1 MNFWDIAHF
10 VVPIAAT
17 VIGGP
22 GAGIAVS
29 GAMGAG
35 KGVAKGEG
43 AKGALLRGALG
54 AGTGALSAG
63 ATGALSKGAGEA
75 AMNQSLK
82 QVLKAGFDESGN
94 AIVTDAALKAA
105 GGMKA
110 GALQGLSSLTS
121 KAQGKNPGE
130 TTGMLKTVSSGA
142 HTLGQIASL
151 FGPDENPRFSS
162 VQNLMNGPGMSPM
175 YQYGTGGG
183 RRRTPT
189 LGTGRYY

>member
-1 MNFWDIAHF
+1 
-10 VVPIAAT
+10 
-17 VIGGP
+17 
-22 GAGIAVS
+22 
-29 GAMGAG
+29 
-35 KGVAKGEG
+35 
-43 AKGALLRGALG
+43 
-54 AGTGALSAG
+54 
-63 ATGALSKGAGEA
+63 
-75 AMNQSLK
+75 MNQSLK

-130 TTGMLKTVSSGA
+130 TTGMLKTVSYGA
-142 HTLGQIASL
+142 NALGQIASL